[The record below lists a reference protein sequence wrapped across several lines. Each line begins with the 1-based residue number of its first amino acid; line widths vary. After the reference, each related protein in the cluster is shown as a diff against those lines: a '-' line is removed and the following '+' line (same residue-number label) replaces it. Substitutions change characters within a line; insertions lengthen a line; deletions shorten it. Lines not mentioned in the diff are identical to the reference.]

1 MTGSSQRRR
10 SWQLALAACAFLA
23 AGYGQRPD
31 AMAKA
36 RQSYELARAG
46 NLEQAVAVMREAI
59 ALEPENAL
67 WHSALGGILARQEK
81 LEEAR
86 SSFERAVRLD
96 PKNTVLRLQLARL
109 QMQTSQWEAAYE
121 NLRQVD
127 AGQPGNPEV
136 LALLE
141 EAACELGAE
150 WARARRFKAGQA
162 LARDA
167 ARRFPGSARVHE
179 MLGLFETRNQ
189 ENVLAVEAYRRARE
203 LAPESAG
210 AAAGLAI
217 AQAAAGL
224 TADAAATLE
233 GALGQFPNDATL
245 RQIYGVLLLKWSE
258 TDPARRAKGVALL
271 EEALRLDP
279 ALAEAHYQLGNLA
292 LGEGRTE
299 EAVERLEAALRN
311 GERSSR
317 LWFALARAYRR
328 AGRAAEADAAMEKF
342 RAQKAEE
349 EKVRP

>member
-1 MTGSSQRRR
+1 MMTAR
-10 SWQLALAACAFLA
+10 WIFWLTLPLCA
-23 AGYGQRPD
+23 AGYSQESA

-46 NLEQAVAVMREAI
+46 NLEQAAAVMREAI
-59 ALEPENAL
+59 ALEPANAL
-67 WHSALGGILARQEK
+67 LHSALGGILARQDK
-81 LEEAR
+81 REEAR
-86 SSFERAVRLD
+86 SSFAEAVRLD
-96 PKNTVLRLQLARL
+96 PANTVLRLQLARL
-109 QMQTSQWEAAYE
+109 QMQTGQWEPAYE

-127 AGQPGNPEV
+127 AAQPGNAEV
-136 LALLE
+136 RALLE

-167 ARRFPGSARVHE
+167 ARRFPDSARVHE

-189 ENVLAVEAYRRARE
+189 ENVLAVEAYRKARE
-203 LAPESAG
+203 LAPDSAG

-217 AQAAAGL
+217 AQAAAGM

-233 GALGQFPNDATL
+233 NALGQFPKDATL
-245 RQIYGVLLLKWSE
+245 RQVYGVLLLKWSE
-258 TDPARRAKGVALL
+258 TDPARRAKGAALL
-271 EEALRLDP
+271 EEALALDP
-279 ALAEAHYQLGNLA
+279 GLAEAHYQLGNLA
-292 LGEGRTE
+292 LGEGRAQ

-317 LWFALARAYRR
+317 VWFALARAYRR
-328 AGRAAEADAAMEKF
+328 AGRAADAEAALERF

-349 EKVRP
+349 EKTRP